1 MPTHSPQTTSA
12 LEYYGLFKIDQYWYQ
27 LIIVLLNVIGFKLYY
42 INTINN
48 ISNFHQLK
56 MYKKIIVQLALL
68 MAIFALVMT
77 DDATSPTPTG
87 TAANVTNTTDSST
100 TPTAPVETTT
110 QKGGSFSP
118 MINSSTL
125 IAVFIASLF
134 ALYRH

>member
-1 MPTHSPQTTSA
+1 
-12 LEYYGLFKIDQYWYQ
+12 
-27 LIIVLLNVIGFKLYY
+27 
-42 INTINN
+42 
-48 ISNFHQLK
+48 
-56 MYKKIIVQLALL
+56 MYKKIIVHLALL

-77 DDATSPTPTG
+77 DDATTPTPTG

-100 TPTAPVETTT
+100 TPTVPLETTT